1 LQFARWRAALV
12 HEIMP
17 TVVDRITGEGDTYDR
32 ARRAFNILMGYHGMG
47 MQVAA
52 RFIGG
57 VYVHRDHKGD
67 PGNRP
72 SLVVVEA
79 ARQREALALLKE
91 EVFAP
96 NSYQIPPELLS
107 RLAPPKWAH
116 WGTRSNE
123 RADYPIHDVILTWQ
137 DRILT
142 QLLSSQTLNRLSD
155 SEIKVPADQDAF
167 TAADLIDELSMAVYQ
182 EIDKLGDGKFTN
194 RKPAISS
201 LRRNLQ
207 RRYFEHLAKIA
218 LRESSAPADC
228 VALANLELEGLESR
242 IKTALAGKAE
252 LDVYTR
258 AHLKDLLARIQKVRD
273 ARVPMT
279 GP

>member
-1 LQFARWRAALV
+1 
-12 HEIMP
+12 
-17 TVVDRITGEGDTYDR
+17 
-32 ARRAFNILMGYHGMG
+32 
-47 MQVAA
+47 
-52 RFIGG
+52 
-57 VYVHRDHKGD
+57 
-67 PGNRP
+67 
-72 SLVVVEA
+72 
-79 ARQREALALLKE
+79 
-91 EVFAP
+91 
-96 NSYQIPPELLS
+96 
-107 RLAPPKWAH
+107 LAPPKWAH
-116 WGTRSNE
+116 WGTRNNE
-123 RADYPIHDVILTWQ
+123 RTDYPIHDVILTWQ

-167 TAADLIDELSMAVYQ
+167 TAADLIDELSIAVYQ

-218 LRESSAPADC
+218 LRQSPAPADC

-258 AHLKDLLARIQKVRD
+258 AHLKDLLARIEKVRD
-273 ARVPMT
+273 ARVPMS